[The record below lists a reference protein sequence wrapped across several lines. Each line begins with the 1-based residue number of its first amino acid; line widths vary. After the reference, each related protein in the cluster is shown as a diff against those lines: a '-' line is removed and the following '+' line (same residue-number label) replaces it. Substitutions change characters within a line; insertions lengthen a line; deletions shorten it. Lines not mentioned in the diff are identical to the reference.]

1 MHVSLP
7 EFEEIYKA
15 NFDKLLKV
23 AYRITGTIHDAE
35 DVLQEAYI
43 NAFKSISQFN
53 QKSSISTWLYKI
65 TLNCSLKYIKK
76 RQTFPVSYMAREQ
89 GITENEFFEKLK
101 SIEPVED
108 EVLYNDMRE
117 TCIQMF
123 IECLPKKQ
131 RVSFVLKVIM
141 GLPAYEVSKILDTSE
156 SAVKTNVFRA
166 RKAIKMHIEGK
177 CSLINPKAPCQCAL
191 WVNYAVKTGKKGSIP
206 QLNSS
211 NRSFNDLSKKISG
224 EINFLN
230 KVAILYDN
238 KIQSLS
244 SSQFISAMRKII
256 SGNTSSSFKIFS

>member
-7 EFEEIYKA
+7 EFEEIYKS

-53 QKSSISTWLYKI
+53 QESSISTWLYKI

-76 RQTFPVSYMAREQ
+76 RKAFPVSYLAKEQ
-89 GITENEFFEKLK
+89 GITENEFFDRLK
-101 SIEPVED
+101 SIDNVED

-117 TCIQMF
+117 SCLQMF

-131 RVSFVLKVIM
+131 RICFLLKVIM
-141 GLPAYEVSKILDTSE
+141 GLPVSEVSKILDISE
-156 SAVKTNVFRA
+156 SAVKTNVYRA
-166 RKAIKMHIEGK
+166 RVMIKIHMEGK

-191 WVNYAVKTGKKGSIP
+191 WVNYAVKNGKKNSIP
-206 QLNSS
+206 EINSS
-211 NRSFNDLSKKISG
+211 KRPLNELSKNISN

-230 KVAILYDN
+230 KVVILYDSN
-238 KIQSLS
+238 INSPTYS
-244 SSQFISAMRKII
+244 EFISAMRKII